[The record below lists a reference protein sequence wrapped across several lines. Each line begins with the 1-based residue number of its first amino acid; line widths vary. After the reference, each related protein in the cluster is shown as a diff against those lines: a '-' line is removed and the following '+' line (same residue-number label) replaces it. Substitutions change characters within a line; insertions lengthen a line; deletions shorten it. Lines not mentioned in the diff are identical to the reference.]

1 MLRFSR
7 GGVLALLLAMAA
19 GVQAAPQ
26 SPADDKKAPD
36 TKAAPAA
43 EDAPAKEAAPPP
55 ADPNVVALI
64 GDRPVTRD
72 EVERELAPI
81 QAQGAI
87 PDKMLPLWQAK
98 ALDMVIER
106 RIVLD
111 LLERSEQTVKPAE
124 IDAAVGQLKQK
135 LGEQKL
141 TWEQFLAKQKTT
153 DEAMREQIR
162 WQMSWNRYAARELTD
177 EVLDDLF
184 KSQQAEYDGRK
195 IRVSH
200 ILLRPAGPGGEAEIK
215 RLVQQAAEI
224 RARIEKQEL
233 TFAEAA
239 KQYSDGPSRSA
250 GGDLGSIARHGEMVE
265 PFAKAAFALG
275 KGEISPPV
283 VTPFGIHLIQC
294 TEVDAGSKTAADN
307 RDDLRKAAALLLFQR
322 IAAQERRTAD
332 VTFTGNWPYFD
343 GVTRQLVVP
352 K

>member
-1 MLRFSR
+1 MLRLFR
-7 GGVLALLLAMAA
+7 GCLLSLLLAVV
-19 GVQAAPQ
+19 GTVHAAPQ
-26 SPADDKKAPD
+26 SPADDKKAPAAK
-36 TKAAPAA
+36 TSPAAEKAPAA
-43 EDAPAKEAAPPP
+43 EPAPPP
-55 ADPNVVALI
+55 DPNVVALI

-81 QAQGAI
+81 QARGAI
-87 PDKMLPLWQAK
+87 PDKMLPLWKAK
-98 ALDMVIER
+98 ALDMVVER

-111 LLERSEQTVKPAE
+111 MLERSEQTVKPAE

-141 TWEQFLAKQKTT
+141 TWEEFLAKQKTT

-200 ILLRPAGPGGEAEIK
+200 ILLRPSGPGGEAEIK
-215 RLVQQAAEI
+215 RLVQQAAEL

-250 GGDLGSIARHGEMVE
+250 GGDLGLIARHGEMVE

-294 TEVDAGSKTAADN
+294 TEVDGGSKTAADN
-307 RDDLRKAAALLLFQR
+307 RDELRKAASLLLFQR
-322 IAAQERRTAD
+322 MAAQERRTAE

-343 GVTRQLVVP
+343 GVTRQLVTP